1 MWGRSIIRKRRGA
14 ARLALYLLP
23 VVLVAGALIFIKV
36 AGRRGAGA
44 DFEWHGAD
52 YSQNEALLLLQE
64 YLRFDTSH
72 PDGNE
77 IPAAEFL
84 ARQLEAAGIP
94 ATVERLGD
102 KNANVWAILEGE
114 DPRALVLH
122 HHIDTDPVKN
132 PELWRHGPWSGALY
146 GPFVYGRGAFDMKSY
161 AIAQL
166 MSMVEIAKSGDKP
179 RRSVIFLGTSDEE
192 SDSRLGTVWVLSQH
206 PELTSRFDAVLTEG
220 GAVEA
225 VTLERVKYWGT
236 EIGQKHFV
244 DVWVCD
250 ADRRRLEALR
260 QELNANQP
268 EPRPPSPEVAR
279 YFRGYAPTRDHPT
292 IRRMLENPEAMLEDP
307 EAWFLPGHLKALL
320 RNELAA
326 FPVEADPE
334 GGYRMRVILH
344 LLPAAELDEAWSEL
358 LPDGLSSLALAVDEV
373 HPPSGFSSPDHPV
386 YRALHQ
392 QMRETYP
399 DIVHGPL
406 IVPWSATDARFFR
419 AAGIPAYGFSPFW
432 ILSAEATKMKGA
444 NERIPVPSF
453 LDGVE
458 LYSRVVRRLVM

>member
-1 MWGRSIIRKRRGA
+1 MLGRSIIRKHRGA

-36 AGRRGAGA
+36 AGRRGAA
-44 DFEWHGAD
+44 FEWHGVD
-52 YSQNEALLLLQE
+52 YSQNEALQLLQE
-64 YLRFDTSH
+64 YLRFDTSD

-94 ATVERLGD
+94 ATVERLGE

-166 MSMVEIAKSGDKP
+166 MSMVEIARSGEKP
-179 RRSVIFLGTSDEE
+179 RRSVVFLGTSDEE
-192 SDSRLGTVWVLSQH
+192 SDSRLGTVWVLHNH
-206 PELTSRFDAVLTEG
+206 PELVSRFDAVLTEG

-236 EIGQKHFV
+236 EIGQKRFV

-250 ADRRRLEALR
+250 ADRQRLKALR
-260 QELNANQP
+260 RELNANQP
-268 EPRPPSPEVAR
+268 EPRAPVAGGRPVLPRLRPDPRPP
-279 YFRGYAPTRDHPT
+279 DHPPNAGEPGGHA
-292 IRRMLENPEAMLEDP
+292 RGPRGLVPARAPEGA
-307 EAWFLPGHLKALL
+307 AAQRAGGLPGGGGSRGRLPDAG
-320 RNELAA
+320 
-326 FPVEADPE
+326 DPP
-334 GGYRMRVILH
+334 
-344 LLPAAELDEAWSEL
+344 PAADGGLDEAWRSL
-358 LPDGLSSLALAVDEV
+358 VPDGLSGLALAVNAA
-373 HPPSGFSSPDHPV
+373 HP
-386 YRALHQ
+386 
-392 QMRETYP
+392 
-399 DIVHGPL
+399 
-406 IVPWSATDARFFR
+406 R
-419 AAGIPAYGFSPFW
+419 AAFPPPTTRSTA
-432 ILSAEATKMKGA
+432 
-444 NERIPVPSF
+444 PST
-453 LDGVE
+453 
-458 LYSRVVRRLVM
+458 SR